1 MERRWWHLEKLCMQ
15 RVSLRDGQ
23 GLIDAWH
30 AGLWMRQRSLGMV
43 ANIHEYNCSEWVR
56 WVSGNA
62 KGIACSW
69 WLIARCCQCW
79 WVNKKRRTRCGGVGF
94 QVTR

>member
-1 MERRWWHLEKLCMQ
+1 MESIFYTWYKHVQAYMERRWWHLEKLCMQ

-56 WVSGNA
+56 WVSGYA
-62 KGIACSW
+62 KGIACS
-69 WLIARCCQCW
+69 
-79 WVNKKRRTRCGGVGF
+79 
-94 QVTR
+94 